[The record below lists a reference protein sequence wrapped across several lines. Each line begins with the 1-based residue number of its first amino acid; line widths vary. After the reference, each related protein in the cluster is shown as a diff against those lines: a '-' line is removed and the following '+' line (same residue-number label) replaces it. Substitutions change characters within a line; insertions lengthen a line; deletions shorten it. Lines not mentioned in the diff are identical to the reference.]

1 MNGEVIGINTAIA
14 SHNGSN
20 SGVAFSIPSNLVK
33 RVMTQLLQGG
43 TVQRGYLGMQLAE
56 RYRKLPEIV
65 REGAVRR
72 LVEAIP
78 EPAKGARVVDQAK
91 RFVRHAALP
100 WLERFYAFSSP
111 MDRDHRAALYTP
123 ALRARVEL
131 DSALALMRQIA
142 AEQPDA
148 DPVNRMLCID
158 LQSYMVDDLLAV
170 ADRTSMAA
178 SLEVRVPYLDHS
190 LVEFMAGVPGSLKIR
205 GMQKKHFLKTAFQH
219 DLPKEIL
226 HHRKSGFSLPV
237 ARWLRED
244 LRDLLE
250 DTLSVSRLNR
260 DGLFDPAVVA
270 DLRREH
276 CTRTRDRSA
285 VLWALLMFHLWANN
299 YAH

>member
-1 MNGEVIGINTAIA
+1 M
-14 SHNGSN
+14 
-20 SGVAFSIPSNLVK
+20 
-33 RVMTQLLQGG
+33 
-43 TVQRGYLGMQLAE
+43 
-56 RYRKLPEIV
+56 
-65 REGAVRR
+65 RR
-72 LVEAIP
+72 L
-78 EPAKGARVVDQAK
+78 
-91 RFVRHAALP
+91 AAG
-100 WLERFYAFSSP
+100 
-111 MDRDHRAALYTP
+111 
-123 ALRARVEL
+123 
-131 DSALALMRQIA
+131 
-142 AEQPDA
+142 QPDA

-205 GMQKKHFLKTAFQH
+205 GMQKKRFLKTAFQH
-219 DLPKEIL
+219 DLPEEIL
-226 HHRKSGFSLPV
+226 HRRKSGFSLPV

-270 DLRREH
+270 DLKREH
-276 CTRTRDRSA
+276 YSRTRDRSA